1 MDLQHNLMA
10 ECRWGGVQKSKILRT
25 SYVDGPQG
33 ECAIN
38 MTFFIAP
45 HTNSNETANSLSAG
59 AVFIII
65 VEGGEEVEDEFQGMK
80 WHLSHHCQFCLR
92 AEDVITEVE
101 SLIITYKDKFLHGT

>member
-65 VEGGEEVEDEFQGMK
+65 VGGGRRGGGERIPGHEMA
-80 WHLSHHCQFCLR
+80 LI
-92 AEDVITEVE
+92 A
-101 SLIITYKDKFLHGT
+101 SLPVLPQS